1 VSDTKKTVG
10 LIGLGLVGTALAR
23 RLLGAGFAVAGYDVE
38 EAKRARLVELGGRA
52 ASSVTEL
59 ARECK
64 RIVVAVFNTD
74 QVEDVVEGG
83 HGVLAAMASAPG
95 PRIVLN
101 VTTSDPERV
110 AALAARVAPRA
121 LTLLEVPMSG
131 TSEQIARGDGVGL
144 IGGEREAC
152 DAAADILDAICPKRY
167 FVGAAGN
174 GGKTKLAVNLILGLN
189 RAALAEGLVF
199 AERLGLDPRAFLE
212 VARGSAAYSQI
223 MDVKGDKMVNGDFA
237 AHGKVT
243 QSLKDV
249 HLMLDYAKRAQQVL
263 PLTLV
268 SASLLNG
275 CVDHGE
281 GDWDNCAVIRE
292 IRRLR
297 Q

>member
-1 VSDTKKTVG
+1 MSDTKKTVG

-23 RLLGAGFAVAGYDVE
+23 RLLGAGFVVAGYDVE
-38 EAKRARLVELGGRA
+38 AAKRARLVELGGRA
-52 ASSVTEL
+52 ASSATEL
-59 ARECK
+59 ARECR

-74 QVEDVVEGG
+74 QVEDVVEG
-83 HGVLAAMASAPG
+83 VLAAMESVPG
-95 PRIVLN
+95 PRTVMN

-110 AALAARVAPRA
+110 AAIAARVAPRA
-121 LTLLEVPMSG
+121 LTLLEVPISG

-144 IGGEREAC
+144 IGGEREAF
-152 DAAADILDAICPKRY
+152 DDAADILDAICPKRY
-167 FVGAAGN
+167 FTGAAGN

-223 MDVKGDKMVNGDFA
+223 MDVKGDKMVSGDFA

-249 HLMLDYAKRAQQVL
+249 HLMLDYAQRVNQTL
-263 PLTLV
+263 PLTRV
-268 SASLLNG
+268 AESLLEG
-275 CVDHGE
+275 CVSHGE

-297 Q
+297 QTE